1 MQLKLRR
8 SLVDIVSA
16 YARTFET
23 PSGLKVLDDLEKSF
37 GGSCYT
43 KGDPY
48 DTTYKEGQRDV
59 LTRIKQMISY
69 AGLEVEEDT
78 KQEDSY
84 AKV

>member
-16 YARTFET
+16 YANTFESA
-23 PSGLKVLDDLEKSF
+23 SGLKVLDDLEKSF

-43 KGDPY
+43 KGDSH
-48 DTTYKEGQRDV
+48 DTAYREGQRDV
-59 LTRIKQMISY
+59 LTRIKQMISH
-69 AGLEVEEDT
+69 AGLEVEE
-78 KQEDSY
+78 ENEEENY

>member
-1 MQLKLRR
+1 MQVKLRR

-23 PSGLKVLDDLEKSF
+23 SSGLKVLNDLEMSF

-43 KGDPY
+43 KGDSH
-48 DTTYKEGQRDV
+48 DTAYREGQRDV

-69 AGLEVEEDT
+69 SGLEVEEEEGE
-78 KQEDSY
+78 QN
-84 AKV
+84 A

>member
-8 SLVDIVSA
+8 SLVDIVSY

-23 PSGLKVLDDLEKSF
+23 TSGLKVLDDLEKSF

-43 KGDPY
+43 KGDSH
-48 DTTYKEGQRDV
+48 DTAYREGQRDV

-69 AGLEVEEDT
+69 AGLEVEEEEEEKDH
-78 KQEDSY
+78 
-84 AKV
+84 A